1 MNSRLISLDFF
12 RGLTIAAMIVV
23 NDPGSWSHVYPPL
36 RHADWHGAT
45 PTDLVFPFFLFIVGV
60 SIVLALSKV
69 KKTKSSIYFKI
80 IKRTII
86 IFSIGLFLALF
97 PNFDFENIR
106 IAGVLQRIALVYLFC
121 SVIYLNSSFLVQI
134 WIGVILLIVYWVF
147 MTKVPFGDSLA
158 GTLEPG
164 NNFAAWVDQFITPGR
179 MYQKTWDPE
188 GFFSTIPA
196 IATGITGMFCGHVIL
211 NKSKDLKDKIILI
224 FVAGFSAMCLGL
236 LWDYSFPMNKHIWTS
251 SYVLFSS
258 GLAMLFLATC
268 IWVIDLKKKTKPF
281 HFGIVFGSNAIF
293 AYVLHSMLWRLFQ
306 IPIFNEKGIQ
316 QSWMDFGISTGID
329 PQLISLCWALFYTIF
344 IYLIVKEM
352 YKRKIFIKI

>member
-23 NDPGSWSHVYPPL
+23 NDPWSWSYVYPPL
-36 RHADWHGAT
+36 RHADWHGVT

-60 SIVLALSKV
+60 SIVLALSKNNI
-69 KKTKSSIYFKI
+69 TDSSIYFKI

-97 PNFDFENIR
+97 PNFDFENLR

-121 SVIYLNSSFLVQI
+121 SVIYINSSFLVQF
-134 WIGVILLIVYWVF
+134 WIGVVLLLLYWIF
-147 MTKVPFGDSLA
+147 MTKIPFDNVLA
-158 GTLEPG
+158 GTIEPG

-196 IATGITGMFCGHVIL
+196 IATGITGMFCGHILL
-211 NKSKDLKDKIILI
+211 NKSKDLRDKIILI
-224 FVAGFSAMCLGL
+224 FVVGFSAMCLGL

-268 IWVIDLKKKTKPF
+268 IWVIDLKKKTKSF

-306 IPIFNEKGIQ
+306 IPVFNEKGIQ
-316 QSWMDFGISTGID
+316 QNWMDFGISTDID
-329 PQLISLCWALFYTIF
+329 PELISLIWALFYTFI
-344 IYLIVKEM
+344 IYLIVNMM
-352 YKRKIFIKI
+352 YKRKIFVKI